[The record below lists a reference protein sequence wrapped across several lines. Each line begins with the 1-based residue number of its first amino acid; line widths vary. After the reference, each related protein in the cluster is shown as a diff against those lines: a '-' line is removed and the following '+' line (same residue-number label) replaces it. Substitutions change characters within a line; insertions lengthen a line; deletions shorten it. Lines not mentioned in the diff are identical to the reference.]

1 MRALLWPVV
10 WIAAALPA
18 GAADALGRALGWVWY
33 RVVPIRRGVARANVA
48 AALGTG
54 PAETEVV
61 VAGMY
66 RHLGRAFVELLRF
79 TRRRPSV
86 RVEGREHL
94 DAALAAGRGALVLT
108 AHLGNWELLV
118 QAGMWVDRP
127 VSVVTKRLRA
137 GWAEA
142 AWRALRRGGPAL
154 FPAGASARLVVAAL
168 GRGEVV
174 GYVLDQHSPE
184 KQAVRAPFFGRMA
197 ATSGDLV
204 RLARLTGAAVV
215 PVFIWR
221 AGGEH
226 VIRVGPAVALAWSAD
241 KRADVEVGTR
251 RCLAVVEAAIA
262 ARPEQWLWIHRRWK
276 GAAADAG
283 GGRGGSG
290 SASPPGSL
298 MGAAADGSEE
308 R

>member
-1 MRALLWPVV
+1 MSVLVRALLWPAV
-10 WIAAALPA
+10 WFAAALPA
-18 GAADALGRALGWVWY
+18 GAADALGQALGWMWY
-33 RVVPIRRGVARANVA
+33 RLVPIRRGVARANVA
-48 AALGTG
+48 AALGRS
-54 PAETEVV
+54 PAETEAV

-66 RHLGRAFVELLRF
+66 RHLGRSFVELLRF
-79 TRRRPSV
+79 TRRPAPV

-118 QAGMWVDRP
+118 RAGMAVDRP

-154 FPAGASARLVVAAL
+154 LPAGASARAVVAAL

-215 PVFIWR
+215 PVFTER
-221 AGGEH
+221 GEGEH
-226 VIRVGPAVALAWSAD
+226 VVRIAPAVGFAWSDD
-241 KRADVEVGTR
+241 KRADVEAGTR
-251 RCLAVVEAAIA
+251 ACLAVVEAAIA
-262 ARPEQWLWIHRRWK
+262 ARPDQWLWIHRRWK
-276 GAAADAG
+276 AAEGAI
-283 GGRGGSG
+283 
-290 SASPPGSL
+290 
-298 MGAAADGSEE
+298 DGE
-308 R
+308 